1 MPQLTYVPKY
11 YRMCGHSTKLTNERL
26 IKLDSMLID
35 IIDNK
40 LAPAA
45 IYRQYEVRPNN
56 LRNVLSIQRKRGLV
70 VDIREGHCK
79 HRGLANPSMLQSSPD
94 SPPKLS
100 ESTIANIRTLYA
112 TGLSQRQVAEKMG
125 LSQSSVAKFTRRDSY
140 RSERAD
146 PTEPYGGPHA

>member
-1 MPQLTYVPKY
+1 MPLTYVPKY
-11 YRMCGHSTKLTNERL
+11 YKLYRHSTKLTNERL
-26 IKLDSMLID
+26 IKLDLMLID
-35 IIDNK
+35 LIDNK
-40 LAPAA
+40 LAPAVV
-45 IYRQYEVRPNN
+45 YRKYEMRPNHF
-56 LRNVLSIQRKRGLV
+56 RSVLSIQRKRGLV

-79 HRGLANPSMLQSSPD
+79 HRGVSNPSLLQSSPD